1 MSTRSC
7 AVRITSFSTGSKI
20 QPTGFKVYIPTR
32 FYTSC
37 PSLCTLATFSTQLHC
52 TQLHCTQTLPVAVQ
66 KLYTKPHPIKCTIY
80 ACMIYVAVPGR
91 NRTLFRCIFQSQY
104 RVRSA
109 VTQYFRYG
117 WGSYSLCTCKHINTQ
132 HVWVLHL
139 TEVLHYSALNTVMR
153 SKYNVRFLPGTAT
166 YRIALILRGSLI
178 LQISRIWN
186 RLRNYFS
193 ENFTF
198 LLQPLLLC

>member
-52 TQLHCTQTLPVAVQ
+52 TQLHCTQLHCTQLHCTQTLPVAVQ

-80 ACMIYVAVPGR
+80 ACMIYVAVSGR
-91 NRTLFRCIFQSQY
+91 NWTLFRCIFQSQY
-104 RVRSA
+104 CVQSA
-109 VTQYFRYG
+109 VTQHFRYG
-117 WGSYSLCTCKHINTQ
+117 WGSYSLCKLMNTR
-132 HVWVLHL
+132 HVY
-139 TEVLHYSALNTVMR
+139 TACMSPTPNGSSALLNTVMR
-153 SKYNVRFLPGTAT
+153 SKYDVWFLPGTAT
-166 YRIALILRGSLI
+166 LCAC
-178 LQISRIWN
+178 
-186 RLRNYFS
+186 
-193 ENFTF
+193 TF